1 MMLCLSACLVFTS
14 CDKDKDNENP
24 SGGTVSKI
32 EGTVVNG
39 SDYDVDAII
48 GLVEGERY
56 FVETGYGGYW
66 TRDEVEI
73 TSSNFSNNKF
83 SIDLPATLD
92 DKYLELFSNDFKGAN
107 LSDENVKSVFL
118 NLDGYKSNK
127 YVEYLD
133 YVRMPDISATKIT
146 FYYSVYMYV
155 DRDVNVTGTN
165 VVGESSYEYTEKF
178 NMNLKKG
185 WNLMYMTDVYERIS
199 EDDVINTEN
208 YTTTPISGYKW
219 YFEAEDYFEEHF
231 DMKSASLKSTP
242 IANNKSKM
250 FQRLKK

>member
-1 MMLCLSACLVFTS
+1 MKKFCLFSMMLCLSACLVFTS

-24 SGGTVSKI
+24 SGGAVSKI

-39 SDYDVDAII
+39 DDYDVDVIK
-48 GLVEGERY
+48 GLVEYSVG
-56 FVETGYGGYW
+56 TTW
-66 TRDEVEI
+66 SEVEI
-73 TSSNFSNNKF
+73 ASSDFISNKF

-199 EDDVINTEN
+199 EDDYINIEN

-219 YFEAEDYFEEHF
+219 YFDAEDYFEEHF
-231 DMKSASLKSTP
+231 DMKSASLKSSP
-242 IANNKSKM
+242 ITNNKSKM